1 MMAQVSDYRKTV
13 SRKTASSATPG
24 LAQSVTV
31 KATTAGSKPA
41 SAKGAGAGAQAQS
54 RARRKAGA
62 SPVGAVSGVYSRMD
76 RVAGGDAEDRASAH
90 LSTFASGAQSA
101 AKASAGAVKG
111 GAKASKAAVGA
122 SKATVKGMKAAKAG
136 VRTASEAAR
145 RAKALKKQGRLGKTV
160 RKAGEKTIR
169 SAVLKGKAGLKKA
182 PKSMA
187 RNGARLTRAGAA
199 KGVKFGAGKGLS
211 GAYKGVAGGGGAVMS
226 RTAGDDPAAQAAAQ
240 AADMLLKAPGGVVR
254 GGRTVVRGA
263 KGLGKAAKGAGKAAK
278 AARNAPKAARAT
290 IRTAAKV
297 AQVVRAV
304 AAKVAAAVAS
314 MIAAAAPMMGI
325 VAIVGV
331 VVGLIMSIIS
341 WLPSFIGGREQD
353 RWDSY
358 CMCQAAQDGATPN
371 RETWQT
377 AKANADDV
385 IGYRDSDV
393 DDAAVLR
400 KLKDDYNWPLT
411 DPAACD
417 EHDEPEDSKGLAAE
431 WSAASG
437 KYASQAQLIDADAA
451 AVRESRQKKLGNDV
465 RKRIGDKLADARQ
478 LLADSDGKTQGN
490 EVRQVLTDRIN
501 EAQALVDSGSYDLD
515 RLKAVESDLQG
526 AMDDVNASMKERGE
540 E

>member
-1 MMAQVSDYRKTV
+1 MMAYGSDYRKTV

-24 LAQSVTV
+24 SAQPVTV
-31 KATTAGSKPA
+31 KATTAGSTPA

-54 RARRKAGA
+54 QAKRGKAVA
-62 SPVGAVSGVYSRMD
+62 SPVGAVSGMYSRMD
-76 RVAGGDAEDRASAH
+76 RVAGGEAEDRASAH

-101 AKASAGAVKG
+101 MKASAGAVKG

-122 SKATVKGMKAAKAG
+122 SKATIKGVKAAKKG

-145 RAKALKKQGRLGKTV
+145 RAKALKKQGNLGKTM
-160 RKAGEKTIR
+160 RKAGEKRIR
-169 SAVLKGKAGLKKA
+169 TAVLKGKAGLKRA
-182 PKSMA
+182 PKSIA
-187 RNGARLTRAGAA
+187 RNSARLAGKGAA
-199 KGVKFGAGKGLS
+199 KGLKFGAGKGLP

-226 RTAGDDPAAQAAAQ
+226 RMAGDDPAAQAAPQ

-254 GGRTVVRGA
+254 GGRTAVRGA
-263 KGLGKAAKGAGKAAK
+263 KGLGKAAK

-297 AQVVRAV
+297 AQAVRAV

-358 CMCQAAQDGATPN
+358 CMCQAAQDGAAPN
-371 RETWQT
+371 REAWQT
-377 AKANADDV
+377 AKDNAGDV

-411 DPAACD
+411 DPAACN
-417 EHDEPEDSKGLAAE
+417 EHDEPEDSKSLAAE

-437 KYASQAQLIDADAA
+437 KYASQAQHIDADAA

-465 RKRIGDKLADARQ
+465 RKRIEEKLVTARQ
-478 LLADSDGKTQGN
+478 VLTDSDGKTRGN
-490 EVRQVLTDRIN
+490 EVRQALTDRIN
-501 EAQALVDSGSYDLD
+501 EAQRLVDSGSYELE
-515 RLKAVESDLQG
+515 RLETMESDLQK
-526 AMDDVNASMKERGE
+526 AIDEVERSVE
-540 E
+540 EREG

>member
-1 MMAQVSDYRKTV
+1 M
-13 SRKTASSATPG
+13 P
-24 LAQSVTV
+24 
-31 KATTAGSKPA
+31 
-41 SAKGAGAGAQAQS
+41 
-54 RARRKAGA
+54 
-62 SPVGAVSGVYSRMD
+62 
-76 RVAGGDAEDRASAH
+76 
-90 LSTFASGAQSA
+90 
-101 AKASAGAVKG
+101 
-111 GAKASKAAVGA
+111 
-122 SKATVKGMKAAKAG
+122 
-136 VRTASEAAR
+136 
-145 RAKALKKQGRLGKTV
+145 
-160 RKAGEKTIR
+160 
-169 SAVLKGKAGLKKA
+169 
-182 PKSMA
+182 
-187 RNGARLTRAGAA
+187 GAA
-199 KGVKFGAGKGLS
+199 KGMAH
-211 GAYKGVAGGGGAVMS
+211 GGGAFMT
-226 RTAGDDPAAQAAAQ
+226 RMAGDDPAAQAAAQ

-254 GGRTVVRGA
+254 GGRTAVRGA

-297 AQVVRAV
+297 AQAVRAV

-314 MIAAAAPMMGI
+314 TIAAAAPMMGI

-371 RETWQT
+371 SETWQT

-490 EVRQVLTDRIN
+490 EVRQTLTDRIN
-501 EAQALVDSGSYDLD
+501 EAQRLVDSGSYELE
-515 RLKAVESDLQG
+515 RLETMESDLQK
-526 AMDDVNASMKERGE
+526 AIDEVERSVE
-540 E
+540 EREG